1 MRISDWSSDVCSSDL
16 IGRTEATTTTVFWF
30 TILSLPPLAI
40 GMFFF
45 GQAHDALTWG
55 LLAIIGLAGG
65 MGQLCL
71 TGALRWAPVSV
82 VLPMDY
88 SSLIWATLFGWLRS
102 EEHPSEL
109 KSLMRIF
116 YAVFC

>member
-16 IGRTEATTTTVFWF
+16 
-30 TILSLPPLAI
+30 

-88 SSLIWATLFGWLRS
+88 SSLIWATLFGWLIWDHWPGESTLAGAALIVASRA
-102 EEHPSEL
+102 EARVVGQGGVRTL
-109 KSLMRIF
+109 
-116 YAVFC
+116 

>member
-1 MRISDWSSDVCSSDL
+1 
-16 IGRTEATTTTVFWF
+16 
-30 TILSLPPLAI
+30 
-40 GMFFF
+40 MFFF

-88 SSLIWATLFGWLRS
+88 SSLIWATLFGWLIWDHWPGESTWAGAALIVASGLYIARS
-102 EEHPSEL
+102 EEHTSEL
-109 KSLMRIF
+109 PSLMRIS
-116 YAVFC
+116 YAVFCLKKKK